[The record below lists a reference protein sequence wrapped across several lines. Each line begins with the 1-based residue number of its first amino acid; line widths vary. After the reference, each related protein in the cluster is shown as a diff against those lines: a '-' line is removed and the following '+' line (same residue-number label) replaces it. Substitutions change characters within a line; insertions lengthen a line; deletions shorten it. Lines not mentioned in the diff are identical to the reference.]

1 MSKIVVV
8 HGIGQQN
15 EGALTLHSRLFPALK
30 QGLAYGGS
38 DISPEDASFPC
49 YGHLFRPEAEV
60 LSPSPPR
67 YDAADVADGF
77 EADLLHAL
85 WERAAETDGR
95 VLPPSE
101 EALFRTPVWAKRALA
116 AMSRSAFLSGVA
128 ERAFIADLKQVS
140 AYFSDPGVRRRAL
153 AEVRAAIT
161 PRTRV
166 VIGHSLGSVVAYE
179 LLSTAVSDTE
189 ESSVAIP
196 PVALVTLGSPLG
208 LRRLVHDRLPRPGAW
223 PDGAASWTNIADA
236 ADVVA
241 VVEDLRPLYGGRIT
255 QIRVHNGARAHDMAP
270 YLTDAATGRAIA
282 EGLV

>member
-15 EGALTLHSRLFPALK
+15 EGAHTLHSRLFPFLK

-38 DISPEDASFPC
+38 DLSPEDAAFPC

-60 LSPSPPR
+60 LSPAPPR
-67 YDAADVADGF
+67 YGAADVTQGF
-77 EADLLHAL
+77 EADLLYAL
-85 WERAAETDGR
+85 WERAAESDRR

-101 EALFRTPVWAKRALA
+101 ESLLRTPVWAKRALA

-140 AYFSDPGVRRRAL
+140 AYFSDPGVRQGAV
-153 AEVRAAIT
+153 AEARAAIT

-166 VIGHSLGSVVAYE
+166 LVGHSLGSVVAYE
-179 LLSTAVSDTE
+179 LLCTASPGE
-189 ESSVAIP
+189 IP

-255 QIRVHNGARAHDMAP
+255 QIRVHNGAHAHDMAP